1 MTVFPDSVSHVV
13 LVLLDSVLS
22 PPRLL
27 SPSSF
32 TVDLAQV
39 FTSFEVNTLLSE
51 EPARVRVRVGCCP
64 GPTVLEALC
73 SICVFLSTIL
83 LN

>member
-39 FTSFEVNTLLSE
+39 FTSFEVNNLLSE
-51 EPARVRVRVGCCP
+51 EPARVRVGCCP